1 MNCLENSERFFING
15 QWVSPSAQDQ
25 TDIINP
31 ATEAPCGCIA
41 LANVQDVNRAVEAAY
56 AAFEAWST
64 TTRAERLQILGRIP
78 SLYQRRA
85 EEMSRAISLEM
96 GAPITLARESQAPA
110 GLAHIEE
117 TLDALCHYQFED
129 YEDDILI
136 THEPIGV
143 AGLITPWNWPMN
155 QIACKVMP
163 ALAAGCTV
171 VLKPSESAPLSAIIF
186 TEILHEA
193 GVPAGVYNM
202 VQGDGPVAGE
212 ALASHPLVNVVS
224 FTGSTQAG
232 IAVAQAAAPTVK
244 RVLQELGGK
253 SANIIFPDTDFA
265 DAVERGAQECF
276 GNSGQSCDAPTR
288 MLVPHDLM
296 EKAMDIAAKVADS
309 LRVGD
314 PADSMTELGPVV
326 SASQFNRI
334 QALIEKG
341 TAQGAILAAGGAG
354 RPEGL
359 TQGYYVRPT
368 VFGHVTSDMVIAQEE
383 IFGPVLSIIGYA
395 DEDDAIRLANST
407 PYGLAAYV
415 QSGNLERARRV
426 ARKLR
431 AGTVTLNGAAWTV
444 KAPFGGYGLSGNGR
458 ECSRF
463 GIAEFLETKAIV
475 GYGVDSTKQ

>member
-15 QWVSPSAQDQ
+15 LWALPSAPDEKS
-25 TDIINP
+25 IINP
-31 ATEAPCGCIA
+31 ATEEPCGHIA
-41 LANVQDVNRAVEAAY
+41 LAQVQDVNRAVEAAN
-56 AAFEAWST
+56 AAFGAWSNT
-64 TTRAERLQILGRIP
+64 TCAERLEILGRIP
-78 SLYQRRA
+78 SIYQRRA
-85 EEMSRAISLEM
+85 EEMAQAISLEM
-96 GAPITLARESQAPA
+96 GAPITLARESQTTA

-117 TLDALCHYQFED
+117 TLNALRHYQFEE
-129 YEDDILI
+129 YLDDILI

-171 VLKPSESAPLSAIIF
+171 VLKPSEVAPLSAVIF
-186 TEILHEA
+186 TEILQEA
-193 GVPAGVYNM
+193 GLPAGVYNM
-202 VQGDGPVAGE
+202 VQGEGTVAGD
-212 ALASHPLVNVVS
+212 ALARHSLVSVMS

-296 EKAMDIAAKVADS
+296 EKAMEIAAKVAQS
-309 LRVGD
+309 LRIGN
-314 PADSMTELGPVV
+314 PADSLTEIGPVV
-326 SASQFNRI
+326 SSTQFNRI
-334 QALIEKG
+334 QTLIEKG
-341 TAQGAILAAGGAG
+341 TAQGAILAAGGVG
-354 RPEGL
+354 RPAGL
-359 TQGYYVRPT
+359 MQGYYVRPT
-368 VFGHVTSDMVIAQEE
+368 VFGHVTPDMVIAQEE
-383 IFGPVLSIIGYA
+383 IFGPVLSIMGYA

-415 QSGNLERARRV
+415 QSGSLERARRV

-463 GIAEFLETKAIV
+463 GIAEFLETKAII
-475 GYGVDSTKQ
+475 GYGVDPQAH